1 VAALSFY
8 LTTTK
13 KEKTV
18 FDNQTQE
25 VSTAVLVAVDLGEYN
40 VDISLAELGELA
52 ATMGIQSVAELVQKR
67 ESLER
72 ATAIG
77 AGKLAELALYVQ
89 NTGADVVIF
98 DCELTAVQLRNI
110 EEACGVPVLDRTMLI
125 LEIFATRARSHEGKL
140 QVELARNRY
149 LLPRLTG
156 VGTALSRLGGGGG
169 GAGAGARRGKGETKL
184 ELDRRHLRRR
194 ITALEQQLRELAARR
209 DQMRRRRQKD
219 EIPTVA
225 IVGYTNVGKSTLLN
239 ALTGAGVLAE
249 DKLFATLDPSAR
261 ALTLP
266 DGRKVLLVDT
276 VGLVRRLPHH
286 LVEAFHSTL
295 EEAAYADLILNVCDI
310 SSPEVADQI
319 QVTLD
324 LLKELQVED
333 TPVLTVLNKCDKLE
347 SLPQTVGKHTVLIS
361 AATGQGLSELLQK
374 IADLL
379 PATSRRLRMLIPY
392 HQGGLVAE
400 IREEGKIFSE
410 EYEEQGIRL
419 DALVSVKLLHK
430 VRPYV
435 LS

>member
-72 ATAIG
+72 ATSIG

>member
-1 VAALSFY
+1 
-8 LTTTK
+8 
-13 KEKTV
+13 
-18 FDNQTQE
+18 
-25 VSTAVLVAVDLGEYN
+25 
-40 VDISLAELGELA
+40 
-52 ATMGIQSVAELVQKR
+52 M
-67 ESLER
+67 
-72 ATAIG
+72 
-77 AGKLAELALYVQ
+77 
-89 NTGADVVIF
+89 
-98 DCELTAVQLRNI
+98 
-110 EEACGVPVLDRTMLI
+110 
-125 LEIFATRARSHEGKL
+125 
-140 QVELARNRY
+140 
-149 LLPRLTG
+149 
-156 VGTALSRLGGGGG
+156 
-169 GAGAGARRGKGETKL
+169 
-184 ELDRRHLRRR
+184 
-194 ITALEQQLRELAARR
+194 
-209 DQMRRRRQKD
+209 
-219 EIPTVA
+219 
-225 IVGYTNVGKSTLLN
+225 GKSTLLN

-347 SLPQTVGKHTVLIS
+347 VLPQTVGKHTVLIS

-392 HQGGLVAE
+392 DQGGLVAE

>member
-209 DQMRRRRQKD
+209 DQMRRRRQKA

-225 IVGYTNVGKSTLLN
+225 IAGYTNVGKSTLLN

>member
-18 FDNQTQE
+18 YENQTREQT
-25 VSTAVLVAVDLGEYN
+25 TAVLAAVDLGEYD
-40 VDISLAELGELA
+40 VDISLAELAELA
-52 ATMGIQSVAELVQKR
+52 ATMGIQSAAELVQKR
-67 ESLER
+67 DSLER

-77 AGKLAELALYVQ
+77 AGKLAELALCVQ
-89 NTGADVVIF
+89 NTGADLVIF

-125 LEIFATRARSHEGKL
+125 LEIFASRARSREGKL

>member
-1 VAALSFY
+1 M
-8 LTTTK
+8 
-13 KEKTV
+13 

-209 DQMRRRRQKD
+209 DQMRRRRQKA

-225 IVGYTNVGKSTLLN
+225 IAGYTNVGKSTLLN